1 MSEMNR
7 SERRAERRRLMEEA
21 RAELT
26 AERTQAASEAELIR
40 LDEAKRKHRGRQS
53 FGVTAGLIGLFC
65 GPVGW
70 VAVSLPAFMYA
81 KSQNQARELAEAKG
95 ALVARGAV
103 KPVRPRRRDV
113 RAAAAAKAES
123 LAAERTNR
131 PRDDIW
137 TDTD

>member
-1 MSEMNR
+1 MPKMNR

-26 AERTQAASEAELIR
+26 AERTRAASEAELIR
-40 LDEAKRKHRGRQS
+40 LDEAQRKHRGRQS

-70 VAVSLPAFMYA
+70 IAVSLPAFMYA
-81 KSQNQARELAEAKG
+81 KNQNRARELAEAKG

-123 LAAERTNR
+123 LAAERANR
-131 PRDDIW
+131 LRDDIW
-137 TDTD
+137 TDAD

>member
-1 MSEMNR
+1 MPEMNR

-70 VAVSLPAFMYA
+70 IAVSLPAFMYA

-123 LAAERTNR
+123 LADERANR

-137 TDTD
+137 TDAD